1 MTRSDIRDIRPQP
14 SDPTS
19 TSTVATTYTP
29 SKPQETANSGHSAT
43 PDCRFCSVA
52 TATRFFQLT
61 ESNPDALVPDVV
73 VERTSSDFFAG
84 TDATLDRALEHR
96 ASG

>member
-1 MTRSDIRDIRPQP
+1 
-14 SDPTS
+14 
-19 TSTVATTYTP
+19 
-29 SKPQETANSGHSAT
+29 
-43 PDCRFCSVA
+43 SVA